1 MGLHISTADAQSL
14 AQCLEALPGRARRIP
29 RRECPTPR
37 HKDKVRYSTD
47 GSVAIVPNVSN
58 KNKEFHPFLTLPLA
72 QPRSVVPSVVN
83 RTAQHFLNGERAGL
97 LKLSATRL
105 TPLTNTK
112 GRCGR
117 RHVRSDSR
125 PPFSLWTEIEVRTTT
140 DTRRLSHA
148 QPKVILAR
156 NSLKSTGQHPRRPTS
171 FTDFSF
177 AIHLYR
183 PGFGPETSFFTHQLE
198 FVRHLQ
204 ARRRASGSAR

>member
-1 MGLHISTADAQSL
+1 MVSAQ
-14 AQCLEALPGRARRIP
+14 
-29 RRECPTPR
+29 
-37 HKDKVRYSTD
+37 
-47 GSVAIVPNVSN
+47 
-58 KNKEFHPFLTLPLA
+58 
-72 QPRSVVPSVVN
+72 
-83 RTAQHFLNGERAGL
+83 GL

-125 PPFSLWTEIEVRTTT
+125 PPFSLWTEIAVRTTT

-148 QPKVILAR
+148 QPQVIVAR
-156 NSLKSTGQHPRRPTS
+156 KSVKSTGQHPRRPTS

-183 PGFGPETSFFTHQLE
+183 PGFGAETIFFTRQLK
-198 FVRHLQ
+198 FMPNLQ
-204 ARRRASGSAR
+204 ARHHASGSARQRR

>member
-1 MGLHISTADAQSL
+1 MASAQGLV
-14 AQCLEALPGRARRIP
+14 
-29 RRECPTPR
+29 
-37 HKDKVRYSTD
+37 KM
-47 GSVAIVPNVSN
+47 
-58 KNKEFHPFLTLPLA
+58 
-72 QPRSVVPSVVN
+72 
-83 RTAQHFLNGERAGL
+83 
-97 LKLSATRL
+97 SATRL

-125 PPFSLWTEIEVRTTT
+125 PPFALWTEIAVRTTT

-148 QPKVILAR
+148 QPKVIVAR
-156 NSLKSTGQHPRRPTS
+156 KSLKSTGQHPRRPTS

-183 PGFGPETSFFTHQLE
+183 PGFEPETSFFAHQLE

-204 ARRRASGSAR
+204 AHRLAIRSAR

>member
-1 MGLHISTADAQSL
+1 MVSAQ
-14 AQCLEALPGRARRIP
+14 
-29 RRECPTPR
+29 
-37 HKDKVRYSTD
+37 
-47 GSVAIVPNVSN
+47 
-58 KNKEFHPFLTLPLA
+58 
-72 QPRSVVPSVVN
+72 
-83 RTAQHFLNGERAGL
+83 GL

-125 PPFSLWTEIEVRTTT
+125 PPLSLWAEIAVRTTT

-148 QPKVILAR
+148 QPEVIVAR
-156 NSLKSTGQHPRRPTS
+156 KSLKSTGQHPRRPTS
-171 FTDFSF
+171 FADFSF

-183 PGFGPETSFFTHQLE
+183 PGFEPETSFFAHQLE

-204 ARRRASGSAR
+204 ARRRTSGSAR